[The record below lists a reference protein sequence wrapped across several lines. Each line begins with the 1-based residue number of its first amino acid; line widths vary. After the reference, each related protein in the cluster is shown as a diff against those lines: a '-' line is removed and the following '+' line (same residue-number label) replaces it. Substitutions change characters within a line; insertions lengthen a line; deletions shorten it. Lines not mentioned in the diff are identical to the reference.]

1 MLVTEE
7 LPVAP
12 VQLSKIYSAAG
23 VAVIE
28 AVSPSLYCLVIGD
41 TIPPSFG
48 MAFVV
53 KVYFMGSEEQEKRN
67 ETENNKINFFIF

>member
-1 MLVTEE
+1 MLVAEE

-12 VQLSKIYSAAG
+12 VQLSKTYSAAG

-28 AVSPSLYCLVIGD
+28 AVSPSLYCLVTGD
-41 TIPPSFG
+41 TVPPSLG

-53 KVYFMGSEEQEKRN
+53 KVYFMGSEEQEKKKQN
-67 ETENNKINFFIF
+67 